1 MSYDVIAMG
10 RLGVDLYPLQTEVG
24 LEEVTSFGKFLGG
37 TAANV
42 TVAVARYG
50 HDVALVSRTGDD
62 AFGRYLVAELE
73 RLGVDNRYVAPVAH
87 LPTPITFCEIH
98 PPDHFPITFYR
109 YPKAPDMEIDA
120 AGLDLP
126 AIAGSKILW
135 LTVSG
140 LSDEPSRSAHHA
152 AIDAR
157 GEETTVILD
166 LDYRPDFWEN
176 VERAHDEIA
185 QVLASVDVVV
195 GNETECEVAIGVGD
209 PEAAATRL
217 LEAGPHMAVVKRGPD
232 GVYARRGEEEVSV
245 PAMQVDVLNGLGA
258 GDAFGGALCHGLL
271 SGWDLARLIGYANVA
286 GAIVASRLECSTA
299 MPGPDEVESL
309 LRETNR

>member
-1 MSYDVIAMG
+1 MGYDVIAMG

-50 HDVALVSRTGDD
+50 HHVALVSRTGDD
-62 AFGRYLVAELE
+62 AFGRYLVSELE
-73 RLGVDNRYVAPVAH
+73 RLGVDSRFVTPVDH

-109 YPKAPDMEIDA
+109 YPKAPDMEIE
-120 AGLDLP
+120 AGDLDLA
-126 AIAGSKILW
+126 AIAGTGILW

-140 LSDEPSRSAHHA
+140 LSDEPSRSAHRA
-152 AIDAR
+152 ALDAR
-157 GEETTVILD
+157 GDETTVVLD

-176 VERAHDEIA
+176 RDRAHEEIA
-185 QVLASVDVVV
+185 KVLGSVDVVV
-195 GNETECEVAIGVGD
+195 GNETECEVAVGVGD
-209 PEAAATRL
+209 PEEAATRIL
-217 LEAGPHMAVVKRGPD
+217 ASGPRMAVVKRGPD
-232 GVYARRGEEEVSV
+232 GVYARRGDEEVSV
-245 PAMQVDVLNGLGA
+245 APVPIDVLNGLGA

-271 SGWDLARLIGYANVA
+271 SGWDLERLIRFANAA

-299 MPGPDEVESL
+299 MPTPDEVESL
-309 LRETNR
+309 LKGTSR